1 MSPLNCKKLL
11 SIVLFLISIQSCQCC
26 INEYRVLIDGTS
38 VLAEDGTNALPS
50 GRFSR
55 VGKSLLLQ
63 KLHNADSIYRL
74 TGKLEDYSDMGV
86 LLVYTG
92 QYVKA
97 KQIFQEIEHTSPGLY
112 QTAANLGTTYELL
125 GQNDSAL
132 YWIKKA
138 VEINPT
144 SHHSSE
150 WIHIKILQA
159 KLKAKD
165 NQKYLWEHSIL
176 SLDFGEDKI
185 PVNKTNRDLH
195 NLQKQ
200 LYAQLNERM
209 YFIKPK
215 DPIVAHLLFDLGNI
229 CALTTDVQNTLQVYQ
244 EAKHYGYTSEL
255 VDKRI
260 SYLEQVQWIGGL
272 KRTVPDW
279 IVIAI
284 FLVVLIIGIDGIL
297 LLYKRTKNKIK
308 R

>member
-1 MSPLNCKKLL
+1 
-11 SIVLFLISIQSCQCC
+11 
-26 INEYRVLIDGTS
+26 
-38 VLAEDGTNALPS
+38 
-50 GRFSR
+50 
-55 VGKSLLLQ
+55 
-63 KLHNADSIYRL
+63 
-74 TGKLEDYSDMGV
+74 
-86 LLVYTG
+86 
-92 QYVKA
+92 
-97 KQIFQEIEHTSPGLY
+97 
-112 QTAANLGTTYELL
+112 
-125 GQNDSAL
+125 
-132 YWIKKA
+132 
-138 VEINPT
+138 INPT

-215 DPIVAHLLFDLGNI
+215 DPIVAQLLFDLGNI

-272 KRTVPDW
+272 KRTILDW

-284 FLVVLIIGIDGIL
+284 LLVVLIIGIDGIL
-297 LLYKRTKNKIK
+297 LLYKRTKKQD
-308 R
+308 